1 MIEVSKKRDNYLD
14 LFKQVHGQNSAKK
27 EDLLPLHPLRY
38 KKKLPMLRLKKS
50 HHPLILA
57 DPVDDA
63 DTVED
68 DQDAELTSPFG
79 ARLGRS
85 KKIWLNDIYTKYI
98 LPIPPREQSST
109 SLRADL
115 YIKKIDLLP
124 LGSALLQH
132 FLEGSLPLRQWYV
145 NSKSSLLS

>member
-63 DTVED
+63 DIVED

-85 KKIWLNDIYTKYI
+85 KKIWFNDVMTQA

-124 LGSALLQH
+124 LGSALLEH
-132 FLEGSLPLRQWYV
+132 FLEGSSPLRHWYV

>member
-57 DPVDDA
+57 DPVDDDA
-63 DTVED
+63 DIVED

-85 KKIWLNDIYTKYI
+85 KKIWFNDVMTQA

-124 LGSALLQH
+124 LGSALLEH
-132 FLEGSLPLRQWYV
+132 FLAGSSV
-145 NSKSSLLS
+145 FTINSKSSLLS

>member
-57 DPVDDA
+57 DPVDDDA
-63 DTVED
+63 DIVED

-85 KKIWLNDIYTKYI
+85 KKIWFNDVMTQA

-115 YIKKIDLLP
+115 HIKKIDLLP
-124 LGSALLQH
+124 LGSALLEH
-132 FLEGSLPLRQWYV
+132 FLAGTLTH
-145 NSKSSLLS
+145 K

>member
-57 DPVDDA
+57 DPVDDDA
-63 DTVED
+63 DTGED

-85 KKIWLNDIYTKYI
+85 KKIWFNDVMTQA

>member
-50 HHPLILA
+50 LHPLILA

-68 DQDAELTSPFG
+68 DQDVELTSPFG

-85 KKIWLNDIYTKYI
+85 KKIWFNDIYTKYI

-115 YIKKIDLLP
+115 YIKK
-124 LGSALLQH
+124 
-132 FLEGSLPLRQWYV
+132 
-145 NSKSSLLS
+145 

>member
-63 DTVED
+63 DIVED

-85 KKIWLNDIYTKYI
+85 KKIWFNDIMTQA

-115 YIKKIDLLP
+115 YKKNRP
-124 LGSALLQH
+124 
-132 FLEGSLPLRQWYV
+132 
-145 NSKSSLLS
+145 SSFRL